1 MITIKLDCDIKHVL
15 CGKRIEFKE
24 DGFEDGF
31 INQDE
36 KDRFKVLYFVKID
49 DNDIGEIRIW
59 NKDSEKI
66 EDYNFETINDSNSEF
81 FSIGTYKYYEE
92 LRRYFKKDD
101 FYRILA
107 WMNDVSFMQYIL
119 NNDSENND
127 NESFYKSESES
138 KLRELENNQFFNFLL
153 NKVDDLASV
162 CSSSDIEYM
171 INYQDEYK
179 EYHLTELNSKD
190 GIYGCFC
197 ENDLDE
203 SIDVFVKALKRNR
216 KAHCINRM
224 DMLKTQHYSSS
235 DLPDEIIIVSN
246 KDDENL
252 HNKYDDEP
260 LVQILNQNYQP
271 TKSFLLDKIPKLSYT
286 DFDLLMNCKD
296 IVGYKVFQQM
306 MPYLLKFRENSNSLD
321 INNSGNGVNT
331 EIIDTRHF
339 EGLPWN
345 PVILLIM
352 ILHSVDKN
360 MFVMFKSIDVFKDD
374 SCRKIIKDIMVK
386 KRSIGILFDC
396 DPTIKSKEGLVNLN
410 IKGLENE

>member
-49 DNDIGEIRIW
+49 GNDIGEIRIW
-59 NKDSEKI
+59 DKNSEKI
-66 EDYNFETINDSNSEF
+66 EDYNFETINDSNSKF

-119 NNDSENND
+119 NNDPD
-127 NESFYKSESES
+127 NESFYKLES
-138 KLRELENNQFFNFLL
+138 KSKLKELENNQFFNFLL

-171 INYQDEYK
+171 VNYQDEYK

-203 SIDVFVKALKRNR
+203 SIDIFVKALKRNR

-235 DLPDEIIIVSN
+235 DLPDKIVIISN
-246 KDDENL
+246 KDDEIL

-260 LVQILNQNYQP
+260 LVQILNRNSQT
-271 TKSFLLDKIPKLSYT
+271 TKNFLLDKLPKISYK

-296 IVGYKVFQQM
+296 IVGYEMFQKM
-306 MPYLLKFRENSNSLD
+306 MPYLLKFREGNDPFNSDYSEHKYLLD
-321 INNSGNGVNT
+321 S
-331 EIIDTRHF
+331 EETRNF
-339 EGLPWN
+339 EKLSWD

-360 MFVMFKSIDVFKDD
+360 MFVMFKGINIFGND
-374 SCRKIIKDIMVK
+374 SCREIIKDIMVK
-386 KRSIGILFDC
+386 KHSIGILFDY
-396 DPTIKSKEGLVNLN
+396 DSTIKSKEGLVNLDT
-410 IKGLENE
+410 KGLENE